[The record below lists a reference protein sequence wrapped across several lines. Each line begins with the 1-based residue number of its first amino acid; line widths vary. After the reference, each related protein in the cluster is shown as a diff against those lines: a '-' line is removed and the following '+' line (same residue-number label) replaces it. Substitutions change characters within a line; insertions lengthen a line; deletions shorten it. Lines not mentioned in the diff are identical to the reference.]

1 MPRLAAPS
9 THLLAQVRAWFGLS
23 QTELA
28 LYLASSQTLV
38 QAIESGQRR
47 LGADLHAALLPLA
60 QQVPAP
66 APEALPAPLPQL
78 AANVEE
84 LDFRRRT
91 CQQQAARL
99 GQELAGLEQQA
110 RVAQRWAQ
118 ALPALLPTA
127 AAGPDPE
134 RAAWLRG
141 WLLRRAS
148 PLAPEAATRLRL
160 LRARLAGLHAELAA
174 LTDTAES

>member
-1 MPRLAAPS
+1 
-9 THLLAQVRAWFGLS
+9 LLAQVRAWFGLN
-23 QTELA
+23 QAELA
-28 LYLASSQTLV
+28 LYLGSSKAQV

-47 LGADLHAALLPLA
+47 LGASLHAAVLPLA
-60 QQVPAP
+60 QQLP
-66 APEALPAPLPQL
+66 APEALATL
-78 AANVEE
+78 AAPPPVPAADAQE

-118 ALPALLPTA
+118 ALPALLPAT
-127 AAGPDPE
+127 AGPDPE
-134 RAAWLRG
+134 RAAWLHG

-148 PLAPEAATRLRL
+148 LPAPEAATRLHL
-160 LRARLAGLHAELAA
+160 LRARLAGLQAELAA
-174 LTDTAES
+174 LAMPAETVPATYSEN